1 MLARFPR
8 LSKVATKILE
18 LAGAGCASALAAS
31 LLGNTREAAPPPSPP
46 AVVRLAPIDEQ
57 MIRFVRNEGVPPVEQ
72 LRSVSDQHS
81 ASAPSPT
88 SLPQPSKPAK
98 VASSTPARR
107 EPKSTPAPVIET
119 KQRAPE
125 PPGVQSTTVS
135 TGAEATRGATSPA
148 AASERMP
155 PPPSA
160 AGDIPSSS
168 AQTQVPL
175 RLWPTAAT
183 TALPDAPRPPVG
195 VGDQRSM

>member
-57 MIRFVRNEGVPPVEQ
+57 MIRFVRNEGIPLVEQ

-107 EPKSTPAPVIET
+107 EPKSTPAPVIEA
-119 KQRAPE
+119 KQRPAE
-125 PPGVQSTTVS
+125 PAGGQSTTVS
-135 TGAEATRGATSPA
+135 TGAEAAREQRRLPRPA
-148 AASERMP
+148 SGCPLP
-155 PPPSA
+155 PLPPSH
-160 AGDIPSSS
+160 
-168 AQTQVPL
+168 
-175 RLWPTAAT
+175 
-183 TALPDAPRPPVG
+183 RPPRRPKCLSGCGRPPRRPLCRMLRVLL
-195 VGDQRSM
+195 